1 MKHFHIGKLHPLSF
15 SMIVRSLEVKK
26 NPFHLKED
34 NEDLLDPEVS
44 YYNVI
49 GAPMNLAN
57 YI

>member
-1 MKHFHIGKLHPLSF
+1 
-15 SMIVRSLEVKK
+15 MIVRSLEVKK
-26 NPFHLKED
+26 NPIHLKED

-44 YYNVI
+44 YYSVI